1 MVLQRFNFSMQPVDL
16 SVFVHG
22 ERRHLSLERLDLLA
36 LLLHATNGLVA
47 SAVVQLSAQRV

>member
-1 MVLQRFNFSMQPVDL
+1 MVLERFNLSMQSIDL